1 MVVIASVLISVD
13 FGSLFA
19 CNCAAILSKFDTFL
33 IVGDRC
39 DVMVWTEDMGA
50 LVEMLSELT
59 SNFVTRLIE
68 DVSIWRLDTVLGGT
82 VRTSSVVDLKL

>member
-1 MVVIASVLISVD
+1 MVKPMVVIASVLISVD

-39 DVMVWTEDMGA
+39 DVMV
-50 LVEMLSELT
+50 
-59 SNFVTRLIE
+59 
-68 DVSIWRLDTVLGGT
+68 
-82 VRTSSVVDLKL
+82 